1 MSRFVN
7 GLKYGPS
14 ERDGFYILSS
24 PLYYESDL
32 VGVVLVAPEG
42 FETNFVTGRKLFV
55 VRRIVQDKMNAAA
68 VIHDL
73 AYHTGC
79 LPRDLADDVFHEA
92 MLVSGVARWRAWLAW
107 AAVRVF
113 GHQFYHAK
121 DEEKAA

>member
-14 ERDGFYILSS
+14 ERAGFYILSS

-42 FETNFVTGRKLFV
+42 FETNFVTGRKLLF
-55 VRRIVQDKMNAAA
+55 VRRIVQDKMNKAA

-73 AYHTGC
+73 LYSNGFVS
-79 LPRDLADDVFHEA
+79 REMADDVFYEA
-92 MLVSGVARWRAWLAW
+92 MIVSDVARWRAWAAW

-113 GHQFYHAK
+113 GGKFYQEPG
-121 DEEKAA
+121 EEQAA